1 MHRQGHTSG
10 MGITT
15 PSALQ
20 DSMAFSL
27 LTKGLVPLSQPT
39 MGSSPSPSTTGGRRT
54 SMIKPMAWTTTKTGH
69 GWVHHNLSSSKAT
82 QSHVRNTSPV
92 HLLSSNATRTRYSH
106 SARHKVGSGAGKL
119 IWNVL
124 PGKTYLVRIASVTS
138 SAFLNFVIEGHTMT
152 VIEADGHMIQPFN
165 TTSIDILSGQT
176 YAFNFT
182 TKGPEY
188 PDQRVYHI
196 GVNARDGIADSKNAS
211 GTDPGL
217 AVLSYNFPNINQ
229 TVTPS
234 TTDATTLWDST
245 DPPTR
250 RT

>member
-1 MHRQGHTSG
+1 
-10 MGITT
+10 
-15 PSALQ
+15 
-20 DSMAFSL
+20 
-27 LTKGLVPLSQPT
+27 
-39 MGSSPSPSTTGGRRT
+39 
-54 SMIKPMAWTTTKTGH
+54 
-69 GWVHHNLSSSKAT
+69 
-82 QSHVRNTSPV
+82 
-92 HLLSSNATRTRYSH
+92 
-106 SARHKVGSGAGKL
+106 
-119 IWNVL
+119 
-124 PGKTYLVRIASVTS
+124 
-138 SAFLNFVIEGHTMT
+138 MT